1 MLDIFT
7 LGEEILTIKCK
18 KVTTFDSSLS
28 LLVDAMFE
36 AMDEADGV
44 GLAAP
49 QVGIDMRL
57 FVVDDQKG
65 TRREFINPEIVE
77 MSMENI
83 KMEEGCLSIPNV
95 YHDIERA
102 KTITVQAQDMNG
114 KTFKIKADGL
124 LARSIQHE
132 NDHLNGIVF
141 IDRLSESERAK
152 MVKAYIKKNHL
163 KKGSVQ

>member
-7 LGEEILTIKCK
+7 LGEEILTVNCK
-18 KVTTFDSSLS
+18 KVETFDSSLK
-28 LLVDAMFE
+28 LLIDAMFE
-36 AMDEADGV
+36 TMDDADGV

-77 MSMENI
+77 TSMDNI
-83 KMEEGCLSIPNV
+83 SMEEGCLSIPKV
-95 YHDIERA
+95 YHDIERPRA
-102 KTITVQAQDMNG
+102 ITVQAQDVNG
-114 KTFKIKADGL
+114 KTFKIKAEGL

-132 NDHLNGIVF
+132 NDHINGIVF
-141 IDRLSESERAK
+141 IDRLSEIERDK
-152 MVKAYIKKNHL
+152 MVKNYIRKNHL
-163 KKGSVQ
+163 KKGSVK

>member
-7 LGEEILTIKCK
+7 LGEEILTVNCK
-18 KVTTFDSSLS
+18 KVETFDSSLK
-28 LLVDAMFE
+28 LLIDAMFE
-36 AMDEADGV
+36 TMDDADGV

-77 MSMENI
+77 TSMDNI
-83 KMEEGCLSIPNV
+83 SMEEGCLSIPKV
-95 YHDIERA
+95 YHDIERPRS
-102 KTITVQAQDMNG
+102 ITVQAQDVNG
-114 KTFKIKADGL
+114 KTFKIKAEGL

-132 NDHLNGIVF
+132 NDHINGIVF
-141 IDRLSESERAK
+141 IDRLSEIERDK
-152 MVKAYIKKNHL
+152 MVKNYIRKNHL
-163 KKGSVQ
+163 KKGSVK

>member
-1 MLDIFT
+1 
-7 LGEEILTIKCK
+7 
-18 KVTTFDSSLS
+18 
-28 LLVDAMFE
+28 
-36 AMDEADGV
+36 
-44 GLAAP
+44 
-49 QVGIDMRL
+49 
-57 FVVDDQKG
+57 
-65 TRREFINPEIVE
+65 
-77 MSMENI
+77 MENI